1 MKKII
6 IFIILLI
13 VTLFI
18 SACTPELPE
27 PQAKEYL
34 APANIDDAMRAQTLD
49 LLLTLIEERGL
60 LNQKVESA
68 PDKTVVAKTFQDF
81 AITLE
86 LMLYE

>member
-49 LLLTLIEERGL
+49 L
-60 LNQKVESA
+60 
-68 PDKTVVAKTFQDF
+68 
-81 AITLE
+81 
-86 LMLYE
+86 